1 MSRPSSPES
10 LPPAVELAG
19 VSRLFGERAVL
30 RRVSFT
36 VDSGQTLAILGP
48 NGAGKTTLLKVVAGL
63 LGPSQ
68 GRATVLGAQL
78 PKERA
83 QLRGRVGFVGHEPL
97 LYRDLTPRENLAL
110 QCRLHDLGRE
120 RVEEVLEAVG
130 ATRFADRPV
139 KELSRGMVQRVAV
152 GRAVVACPPLLL
164 LDEPQ
169 ANLDPRAREW
179 LEPLVGKESGRTRL
193 LTSHDPEGALRE
205 ADLVLGLRSGSPV
218 FLLQADAVGR
228 RELEELYR

>member
-10 LPPAVELAG
+10 LPPAVEIAG

-110 QCRLHDLGRE
+110 QCRLHDL
-120 RVEEVLEAVG
+120 

-152 GRAVVACPPLLL
+152 GRAVVASPPLLL